1 MIPIILC
8 GCGEKNEDYKTQ
20 ILIEINEMRTSGCMC
35 GEDSMPPVRALA
47 YDENLE
53 AAARRY
59 VQDMLDNGFFDHL
72 GSDRSTPNSRAS
84 DAGFTG
90 PYIGEN
96 IARGYISA
104 QGVMQGWKES
114 EEHCKT
120 IMSYY
125 FSFVGVAYEDY
136 YWVTVFGSD

>member
-1 MIPIILC
+1 MVKNFFIICYLYLIPIILC

-53 AAARRY
+53 AAARRH
-59 VQDMLDNGFFDHL
+59 VQDMLDNEFFSHF

-90 PYIGEN
+90 PYIGE
-96 IARGYISA
+96 
-104 QGVMQGWKES
+104 KS